1 MITLALTPQQIQ
13 TATRALKEQRPVY
26 TPMLDFYEQVFI
38 AQQDSKKRLSIEPI
52 VISKDILAVKAKEKF
67 PLINLNEFII
77 DSDASET
84 LFKQICEISQTA
96 NEDISASTKIILGAI
111 DKKELAVENLF
122 INLLEGKDDF
132 FVSLAKSL
140 QIDKAIPAFISYIS
154 IQPSLI
160 SCAEQLSTY
169 LDSDAIWEQGYC
181 PICGNL
187 PALSLLEDEGKR
199 SFFCSF
205 CWHQWT
211 AERIYCPFCDTRKS
225 ERLSYFYSDA
235 EPEYR
240 VDVCD
245 HCQKYIKTV
254 DTRKTERI
262 IYPPLEQI
270 STLHLDMQAQA
281 KGFESP
287 IYLLI

>member
-13 TATRALKEQRPVY
+13 TATRALKEQRPAY
-26 TPMLDFYEQVFI
+26 TPMLDFYEQVFT
-38 AQQDSKKRLSIEPI
+38 AQQDSKKRLNIEPL
-52 VISKDILAVKAKEKF
+52 VIPEDILALKAKENF
-67 PLINLNEFII
+67 PLVNLNDFLI
-77 DSDASET
+77 DRDASET

-96 NEDISASTKIILGAI
+96 NDDISASTKIILKAI
-111 DKKELAVENLF
+111 DQKELDVETLF

-132 FVSLAKSL
+132 FVSLAESL
-140 QIDKAIPAFISYIS
+140 HIDKTILAFISYIS

-169 LDSDAIWEQGYC
+169 LDSDAIRDQGYC

-199 SFFCSF
+199 SLFCSF
-205 CWHQWT
+205 CWHHWT
-211 AERIYCPFCDTRKS
+211 AERIYCPFCHTQKS
-225 ERLSYFYSDA
+225 ETLSYFYSDE

-245 HCQKYIKTV
+245 NCKKYIKAI
-254 DTRKTERI
+254 DARKTERI

-270 STLHLDMQAQA
+270 STLHLDIQAQE

-287 IYLLI
+287 VYLLI

>member
-169 LDSDAIWEQGYC
+169 LDSDAIWDQGYC

-187 PALSLLEDEGKR
+187 PGLSLLEDEGKR
-199 SFFCSF
+199 SLFCSF
-205 CWHQWT
+205 CWHPWT
-211 AERIYCPFCDTRKS
+211 AERIYCPFCNTKKN
-225 ERLSYFYSDA
+225 ETLSYFYSNE

-240 VDVCD
+240 VDLCD
-245 HCQKYIKTV
+245 HCKKYIKTV
-254 DTRKTERI
+254 DARKTERI

-270 STLHLDMQAQA
+270 STLHLDMQAQE